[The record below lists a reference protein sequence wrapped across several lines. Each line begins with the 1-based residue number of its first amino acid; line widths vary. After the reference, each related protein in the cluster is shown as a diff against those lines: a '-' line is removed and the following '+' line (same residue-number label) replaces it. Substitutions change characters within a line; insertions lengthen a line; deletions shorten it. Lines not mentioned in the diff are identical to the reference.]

1 MITITDALRG
11 EHGVFYAQF
20 EHIESGLA
28 TVSLASLQAQGALL
42 ASALAPH
49 AHIENEILFPALEQE
64 LGGEGGPVSVFRAEH
79 AEIEG
84 ALEKLQTLRELSRN
98 HDDIEGRL
106 ERLPRVEDIA
116 EARRLVRQTLDVA
129 RDHFSKEEQMLF
141 PMAEQM
147 LSEDALERL
156 GEQWAAQ
163 RQVVL
168 A

>member
-20 EHIESGLA
+20 DLIESGLQ
-28 TVSLASLQAQGALL
+28 TVTLAGLQAQGALL
-42 ASALAPH
+42 ASALTPH
-49 AHIENEILFPALEQE
+49 AHLENDMLFPALERE
-64 LGGEGGPVSVFRAEH
+64 LGGEGGPVTVFRAEH

-84 ALEKLQTLRELSRN
+84 ALEKLQTLRELSLH
-98 HDDIEGRL
+98 HDGVEGTLQRL
-106 ERLPRVEDIA
+106 TRVEDVA
-116 EARRLVRQTLDVA
+116 EARKLVRQTLDIA
-129 RDHFSKEEQMLF
+129 RDHFSKEEHMLF

-147 LSEDALERL
+147 VSEEALGRL

-163 RQVVL
+163 RHVVL